1 MSRLEGKVAI
11 VTGGAM
17 GIGAATAQVLADE
30 GARVA
35 IADISTDGAMSLA
48 ESIESKGGVA
58 MGVHVDIA
66 DASSVEEMVRL
77 VVARFGHIDV
87 LHNNAAL
94 TSPQHLAKDLDVLT
108 TDLATWDRSFEVNV
122 RGTFLVCRSVL
133 PVMIEQGAGSIIN
146 MSSVNGLSPIPG
158 NQVAYCTTKAAI
170 AMLTKHIAAAYGKQG
185 VRCNAIAPG
194 TMLTET
200 QKTFSTA
207 ERLERQRDLT
217 LLTRLGEPDDVAYL
231 VAFLASETSGFITG
245 QVISVDGGLIAYRPV

>member
-17 GIGAATAQVLADE
+17 GIGAATAQLLAEE
-30 GARVA
+30 GARVVV
-35 IADISTDGAMSLA
+35 ADINEGGAKSLA

-58 MGVHVDIA
+58 MGALVDIA
-66 DASSVEEMVRL
+66 DSASVEEMVRL
-77 VVARFGHIDV
+77 AVERFGRIDV
-87 LHNNAAL
+87 LHNNAAA
-94 TSPQHLAKDLDVLT
+94 TSPQHLAKDLDVIS
-108 TDLATWDRSFEVNV
+108 TDLAIWDRSFEVNV
-122 RGTFLVCRSVL
+122 RGTFLVCRSAL
-133 PVMIEQGAGSIIN
+133 PVMIEQGGGSIIN

-185 VRCNAIAPG
+185 IRCNALAPG

-207 ERLERQRDLT
+207 ERLERQLELA
-217 LLTRLGEPDDVAYL
+217 LLTRLGTPEDVAHL
-231 VAFLASETSGFITG
+231 VAFLASEASGYITG
-245 QVISVDGGLIAYRPV
+245 QVISVDGGVIAYRPS